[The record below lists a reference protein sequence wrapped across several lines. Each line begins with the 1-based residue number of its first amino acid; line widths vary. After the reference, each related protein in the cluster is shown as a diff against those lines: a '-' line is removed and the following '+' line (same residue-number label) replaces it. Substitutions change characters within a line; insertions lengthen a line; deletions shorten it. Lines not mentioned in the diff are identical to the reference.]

1 MEIVFPVMATG
12 MFVAFLALVIV
23 YGQKQRDELA
33 AAWKDFAQRRGYTFS
48 PAKSSWWAEG
58 TPRVTGTVDNV
69 TFELDTYI
77 VSSGKSSTTY
87 TRVRARAIAPA
98 HSFIRVYNEH
108 LFSGLGKALGF
119 QDIELGDR
127 EFDDKFTV
135 KSDRDEDARALLD
148 APTRQALTAFPRSLS
163 FEYSA
168 GEVDVHWVAMET
180 EHRVLD
186 AASRIVVAAC
196 RWRRDPEIYR

>member
-1 MEIVFPVMATG
+1 MHTFPPILMMGLFVVFTA
-12 MFVAFLALVIV
+12 FVLV
-23 YGQKQRDELA
+23 YAQKRRDELA
-33 AAWKDFAQRRGYTFS
+33 AAWEDFAQRRGYTFRPS
-48 PAKSSWWAEG
+48 ESSWWATE
-58 TPRVTGTVDNV
+58 TARVTGTIDNV
-69 TFELDTYI
+69 TFELDTYV

-87 TRVRARAIAPA
+87 TRVRARAIDPVRG
-98 HSFIRVYNEH
+98 FIRVYNEH
-108 LFSGLGKALGF
+108 VFSGLGKALGF
-119 QDIELGDR
+119 QDVELGDP

-180 EHRVLD
+180 EHAVLD
-186 AASRIVVAAC
+186 AASRIAVAAC
-196 RWRRDPEIYR
+196 RWRREPEIYR